1 MRVGVAGLILLRA
14 FQATAQTPD
23 AELWRQVEIIRTAH
37 GVPHIR
43 AENLRAAGYA
53 LGWLQLEDYGPRA
66 ALMALRARG
75 EMAKVFGLD
84 SIESDFENRRNLS
97 RRSRLTPS
105 RARTRCSRTA
115 RVRSRV
121 TPAREPGRDVRKGRD
136 EKVAFTVR
144 DVDASAVARYRPGE
158 KR

>member
-97 RRSRLTPS
+97 RRSRLTPVPRAYS
-105 RARTRCSRTA
+105 VLAYGESAKPSHPGTRARPRCSQRA
-115 RVRSRV
+115 R
-121 TPAREPGRDVRKGRD
+121 
-136 EKVAFTVR
+136 
-144 DVDASAVARYRPGE
+144 
-158 KR
+158 